1 MVPYSM
7 EQHVRTVAS
16 PAPAGHHTNGVSD
29 ATRLQHDS
37 HESRSTDGTKPPK
50 PRSLDAG
57 VAATPAEVAHR
68 GFQGP
73 AAMGPEEVL
82 EVPPDGS
89 CLFHCI
95 VTCRDVARLRASIQ
109 DERGFMADRR
119 CEANL
124 QEASR
129 RLRHICVEAAAEAGR
144 EDIVTML
151 RSSRLPEGGALR
163 FLAQWLEGSVWVTL
177 EGVSTEFDVLIGEGP
192 IACRLLLCSIVDAEG
207 QSSPHYRL
215 AGSWVMQRQPQTT
228 AEEPAS
234 GADVTPGDYG
244 QQRD

>member
-1 MVPYSM
+1 
-7 EQHVRTVAS
+7 
-16 PAPAGHHTNGVSD
+16 
-29 ATRLQHDS
+29 
-37 HESRSTDGTKPPK
+37 
-50 PRSLDAG
+50 
-57 VAATPAEVAHR
+57 
-68 GFQGP
+68 
-73 AAMGPEEVL
+73 
-82 EVPPDGS
+82 
-89 CLFHCI
+89 
-95 VTCRDVARLRASIQ
+95 
-109 DERGFMADRR
+109 MADRR

-234 GADVTPGDYG
+234 GADVAPGDYG